1 MGAEVVIRDLT
12 LRYGAT
18 TAVDGMSVTFEG
30 GRIHGLLGRNGSG
43 KTSLLSVIAGFRAAT
58 SGEVLIDGEP
68 AFENAA
74 AMAKTCLIRGS
85 GDSVEHDWPT
95 DRLIDALRAA
105 ATLRPAWD
113 QDLADRLVERFR
125 LSPKK
130 RLSALS
136 TGQRSA
142 VGVVLGLASRAP
154 LTLLDESYL
163 GMDAP
168 SRYAFYE
175 ELLQDFMDHP
185 RTIVLSTHLIGEVAS
200 LFEQVTIIDEGRLM
214 LQDDADAV
222 RSRGATL
229 TGPADQVDA
238 LLDGLGVLA
247 TQRLGNTKAVTVY
260 GDLPDGLAE
269 RARHRDVEVAPA
281 PLQDLFVHLTGSTEE
296 RS

>member
-12 LRYGAT
+12 LRYGRT

-130 RLSALS
+130 RLRALS

-269 RARHRDVEVAPA
+269 RARHLDVEVAPA